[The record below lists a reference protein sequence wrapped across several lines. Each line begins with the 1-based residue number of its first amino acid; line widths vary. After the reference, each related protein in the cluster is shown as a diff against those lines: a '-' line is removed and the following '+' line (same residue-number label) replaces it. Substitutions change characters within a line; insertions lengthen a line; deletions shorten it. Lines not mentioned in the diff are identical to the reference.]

1 MFVIERLED
10 QQAIGGC
17 SLEEIEARARA
28 ALLGIWVGRPNWD
41 SGYGTD
47 AVRTLCRFGFRHMN
61 LQRIELNVYTTN
73 PRAVR
78 AYERVG
84 FRVEGT
90 RRRSAFVGGRY
101 VDSHVMGLLIEDL
114 DE

>member
-1 MFVIERLED
+1 MGQGRPSPALV
-10 QQAIGGC
+10 GGC

-28 ALLGIWVGRPNWD
+28 ALLGIWVGRPYWD

-101 VDSHVMGLLIEDL
+101 VDPHVMGLLIEDV